1 MHHDI
6 ACLLIF
12 TEDDPEELAD
22 HFLKIRRAM

>member
-6 ACLLIF
+6 ACLLIS
-12 TEDDPEELAD
+12 TEGDPELAD